1 MVCCWKFEHWV
12 GVSVVKWGGVRLPCS
27 CFRLWTSICKQK
39 SRESGSTR
47 SSMRVEWGR
56 SAFVVRLVSPAA
68 LTATS
73 LQQLTEEDHR
83 PGGQQQHELCS
94 SAKSVSNAF
103 INYYH
108 FLILVEREKTNLYFS
123 SSIYTRYRSSIIIK
137 HIHRNSSS
145 YFWHPVTSICGTYH
159 QFTI

>member
-47 SSMRVEWGR
+47 SSMRVVGR
-56 SAFVVRLVSPAA
+56 SAVRRQTRESRGSYCNFTAAADWRGPPARRAAATWA
-68 LTATS
+68 LLLRKER
-73 LQQLTEEDHR
+73 LQ
-83 PGGQQQHELCS
+83 C
-94 SAKSVSNAF
+94 AF